1 MNAPILVFNWKSN
14 PESISD
20 ALALAGAVERA
31 LARSRGVRAVIA
43 PPHPFLH
50 EVGKRLKRAFLGA
63 QDSFWGK
70 GPYTGEV
77 SPDQLKAMS
86 VRYCI
91 LGHSERRIYQGET
104 DEIIK
109 KKVAAVAGRGITPI
123 LCVGERERHGR
134 DIPAIVGD
142 QIRTAI
148 GKLPPGA
155 VSKILIAYEP
165 VWAISTMVGARPDD
179 PESAFRAKMYIRR
192 VLSDMVG
199 RKKAERVPVLY
210 GGSVSPANIKGFLQ
224 DGEMDGALVGGAGL
238 DRQKLTRII
247 RIAASR

>member
-1 MNAPILVFNWKSN
+1 MNASILVFNWKSN

-31 LARSRGVRAVIA
+31 LSRARGVRAIIA

-50 EVGKRLKRAFLGA
+50 CVGKKVKRAFLGA
-63 QDSFWGK
+63 QDSFWDS

-77 SPDQLKAMS
+77 SAEELKAVG

-91 LGHSERRIYQGET
+91 LGHSERRIQQGET
-104 DEIIK
+104 DEVIK
-109 KKVAAVAGRGITPI
+109 RKVAAVIKHGIAPI

-134 DIPAIVGD
+134 DIPAIVGE
-142 QIRTAI
+142 QIRVAV
-148 GKLPPGA
+148 GGLSSGA

-165 VWAISTMVGARPDD
+165 VWTISTMPGARPDD

-192 VLSDMVG
+192 VLGDMVG
-199 RKKAERVPVLY
+199 RKKAERVPILY

-224 DGEMDGALVGGAGL
+224 GGEMDGALVGSAGL
-238 DRQKLTRII
+238 DRQKLARII
-247 RIAASR
+247 RIAASC

>member
-14 PESISD
+14 PENIPD
-20 ALALAGAVERA
+20 ALALADAVERV
-31 LARSRGVRAVIA
+31 LLGVRGVRAVIA

-50 EVGKRLKRAFLGA
+50 DVGKKLKRAFLGA
-63 QDSFWGK
+63 QDSFWGR

-77 SPDQLKAMS
+77 SAEELKAVG

-91 LGHSERRIYQGET
+91 LGHSERRIHQGET
-104 DEIIK
+104 DETIR
-109 KKVAAVAGRGITPI
+109 KKVAAVVRHGIVPI

-142 QIRTAI
+142 QVRAAI
-148 GKLPPGA
+148 KGLSSEA

-165 VWAISTMVGARPDD
+165 VWAISTTRGSRPDD

-199 RKKAERVPVLY
+199 RKKADRVLILY
-210 GGSVSPANIKGFLQ
+210 GGSVSPENIKGFLH

-238 DRQKLTRII
+238 LRQKLADII
-247 RIAASR
+247 TIAASR

>member
-31 LARSRGVRAVIA
+31 LLGARGVRVVVA

-50 EVGKRLKRAFLGA
+50 CVGKKVKRAFLGA

-77 SPDQLKAMS
+77 SAEELKAVG

-91 LGHSERRIYQGET
+91 LGHSERRIHQGET
-104 DEIIK
+104 DETIK
-109 KKVAAVAGRGITPI
+109 KKVAAVVRRGITPI

-134 DIPAIVGD
+134 DIPSIVGE
-142 QIRTAI
+142 QIRIAVE
-148 GKLPPGA
+148 GLSSGA

-165 VWAISTMVGARPDD
+165 VWAISTMPGARPDD

-192 VLSDMVG
+192 VLSDMIG
-199 RKKAERVPVLY
+199 RKKADRIPILY
-210 GGSVSPANIKGFLQ
+210 GGSVTPENIKGFLQ
-224 DGEMDGALVGGAGL
+224 DGEMDGVLVGGAGIH
-238 DRQKLTRII
+238 REKLARII
-247 RIAASR
+247 VAASR

>member
-14 PESISD
+14 PQSISD
-20 ALALAGAVERA
+20 ALVLAGAVERA

-43 PPHPFLH
+43 PPYPFLH
-50 EVGKRLKRAFLGA
+50 CVGRKMKRAFLGA
-63 QDSFWGK
+63 QDSFWDK

-77 SPDQLKAMS
+77 SPEELKAIG

-91 LGHSERRIYQGET
+91 LGHSERRIHQGET

-109 KKVAAVAGRGITPI
+109 KKVAAVLGRGIAPI

-148 GKLPPGA
+148 GGLSSGVVP
-155 VSKILIAYEP
+155 KILIAYEP
-165 VWAISTMVGARPDD
+165 VWAISTMPGARPDD

-192 VLSDMVG
+192 VLGDMVG
-199 RKKAERVPVLY
+199 RKKAERVPILY

-224 DGEMDGALVGGAGL
+224 GGEMDGALVGSAGL
-238 DRQKLTRII
+238 DRQKLARII
-247 RIAASR
+247 RIAASC